1 MVLDSSLTA
10 IIAAFAKPLAT
21 ELAKQLREQLATE
34 DYSSKGPL
42 PVGVSPRSF
51 RSRCARIPEAQH
63 EGKIWRVS
71 REAWHASF
79 ASVTPDE
86 PGEPDVDAY
95 ARAVRGQR

>member
-1 MVLDSSLTA
+1 MVLDPSLTA

-42 PVGVSPRSF
+42 PAGVTPRTF
-51 RSRCARIPEAQH
+51 RSRCARISEARH
-63 EGKIWRVS
+63 EGKLWRCP

-79 ASVTPDE
+79 DALPEAQES
-86 PGEPDVDAY
+86 DAY
-95 ARAVRGQR
+95 EILVAKGGAK